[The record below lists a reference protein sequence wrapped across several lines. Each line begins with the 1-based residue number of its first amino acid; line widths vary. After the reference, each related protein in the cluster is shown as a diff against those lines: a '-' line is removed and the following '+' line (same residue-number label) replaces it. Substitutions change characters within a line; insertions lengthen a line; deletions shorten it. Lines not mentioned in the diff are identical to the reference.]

1 LPATRAYHWTSRHLG
16 EEVLRRRHGGD
27 AHKEGRVITAMLR
40 ISYKVGLGEQ
50 PPFVFDDLRFKN
62 NP

>member
-1 LPATRAYHWTSRHLG
+1 
-16 EEVLRRRHGGD
+16 
-27 AHKEGRVITAMLR
+27 MLR